1 MLPTQ
6 PFAHSCRPWTIIGMP
21 SIRRLRVWDRGA
33 CTSTAS
39 DAQAAVPIV
48 ASQPVPIHRAIPKGV
63 SLGQIPGSAVS
74 DEYNARTSGTMSGQC
89 MSTVI
94 RSTPLSSRRH
104 KTYAAFVCIGRS
116 RCRHMPL
123 LSQVWV
129 FFMQNGSSFQECWK
143 VIE

>member
-1 MLPTQ
+1 MIAGVARFIAMLEVTNL
-6 PFAHSCRPWTIIGMP
+6 FSHFLAH
-21 SIRRLRVWDRGA
+21 LRDGA
-33 CTSTAS
+33 TALS
-39 DAQAAVPIV
+39 GHI
-48 ASQPVPIHRAIPKGV
+48 
-63 SLGQIPGSAVS
+63 VS

-94 RSTPLSSRRH
+94 RSTPLSSQRQ
-104 KTYAAFVCIGRS
+104 KTYVAFVCIGKS
-116 RCRHMPL
+116 RCRHMPQ